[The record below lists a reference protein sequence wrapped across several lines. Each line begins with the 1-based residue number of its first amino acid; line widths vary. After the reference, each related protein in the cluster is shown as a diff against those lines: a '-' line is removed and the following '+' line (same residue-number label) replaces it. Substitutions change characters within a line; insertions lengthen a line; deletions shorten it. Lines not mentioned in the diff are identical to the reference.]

1 MTCLV
6 VHFPNRQS
14 KSITQFLRKYY
25 VYQYAADMPTYQF
38 INLWQERIRYLE
50 NRAFNLLGT
59 SRSWLEGGQ
68 IGWKL
73 ELQQRFSV
81 SEKYS
86 QVTNA
91 FFPVTK
97 ALIAPRGGLR

>member
-1 MTCLV
+1 
-6 VHFPNRQS
+6 
-14 KSITQFLRKYY
+14 
-25 VYQYAADMPTYQF
+25 MPTYQF